1 MSRRWWIAVLLF
13 LATAVNYLDRQVL
26 SVTAPVLREQLHIS
40 AIEYSRILFAFML
53 AYAGMQM
60 VAGRMVDRVGPKAA
74 LAIAMAWWSLA
85 GMLHASAQT
94 VWHLGA
100 MRFLLGIGEA
110 GNWPASVK
118 AVRQWFPPHQTALAV
133 GVFNSGSCLGGLVAP
148 PLIAWLT
155 LTYSWRAAFV
165 ATGALGLAWLLLW
178 WPGYGTPPA
187 LAAADDQGEAVR
199 WRNLLRRRS
208 LWGLMAAR
216 FCCDPV
222 WWFYV
227 FWLPDYLHSARGL
240 DLKQIGAIAWVPFLT
255 AGAGNLAGGWLSG
268 YLIARGSAA
277 PRARKLVMVA
287 SAVLMLAG
295 LWAVGA
301 PTAGGAI
308 AAISLVTFAYSCWA
322 ANILTLPADVFE
334 NAALGTAAGICG
346 SAAGVGGML
355 STLTIGWL
363 VERVS
368 YAPAFAAAAAAPI
381 AAAGFILILVR
392 QPQSNEI
399 PHQAPIRPK

>member
-1 MSRRWWIAVLLF
+1 MSRRWWIAWLLF

-26 SVTAPVLREQLHIS
+26 SVTAPVLREQLHIN

-53 AYAGMQM
+53 AYAAMQM
-60 VAGRMVDRVGPKAA
+60 VAGRLVDRIGPKAA
-74 LAIAMAWWSLA
+74 LAIAMAWWSVA
-85 GMLHASAQT
+85 GMMHAAAQS

-100 MRFLLGIGEA
+100 LRFLLGIGEA

-133 GVFNSGSCLGGLVAP
+133 GVFNSGSCIGGLVAP

-155 LTYSWRAAFV
+155 LTYSWQIAFV
-165 ATGALGLAWLLLW
+165 ATGALGLFWLALW
-178 WPGYGTPPA
+178 LPGYGTPPIA
-187 LAAADDQGEAVR
+187 HAAESARPAVP
-199 WRNLLRRRS
+199 WRSLLRRPS

-227 FWLPDYLHSARGL
+227 FWLPDYLNRARGL
-240 DLKQIGAIAWVPFLT
+240 DLKAIGAVAWIPFLT
-255 AGAGNLAGGWLSG
+255 AGIGNILGGWISG
-268 YLIARGSAA
+268 LLISRGQPA
-277 PRARKLVMVA
+277 PRARKIVMAV

-295 LWAVGA
+295 LWTVGA
-301 PTAGGAI
+301 PTPAGAI

-322 ANILTLPADVFE
+322 ANVLTLPADVFE
-334 NAALGTAAGICG
+334 NEALGTAAGLCG
-346 SAAGVGGML
+346 SAAGLGGML

-368 YAPAFAAAAAAPI
+368 YTPAFAIAATAPIVAAAFVI
-381 AAAGFILILVR
+381 VFVK
-392 QPQSNEI
+392 QSR
-399 PHQAPIRPK
+399 A

>member
-148 PLIAWLT
+148 PLIA
-155 LTYSWRAAFV
+155 
-165 ATGALGLAWLLLW
+165 
-178 WPGYGTPPA
+178 
-187 LAAADDQGEAVR
+187 
-199 WRNLLRRRS
+199 
-208 LWGLMAAR
+208 
-216 FCCDPV
+216 
-222 WWFYV
+222 
-227 FWLPDYLHSARGL
+227 
-240 DLKQIGAIAWVPFLT
+240 
-255 AGAGNLAGGWLSG
+255 
-268 YLIARGSAA
+268 
-277 PRARKLVMVA
+277 
-287 SAVLMLAG
+287 
-295 LWAVGA
+295 
-301 PTAGGAI
+301 
-308 AAISLVTFAYSCWA
+308 
-322 ANILTLPADVFE
+322 
-334 NAALGTAAGICG
+334 
-346 SAAGVGGML
+346 
-355 STLTIGWL
+355 
-363 VERVS
+363 
-368 YAPAFAAAAAAPI
+368 
-381 AAAGFILILVR
+381 
-392 QPQSNEI
+392 
-399 PHQAPIRPK
+399 